1 MATDSGNE
9 HVQLSE
15 EEWAAFET
23 AVAPVVGRWIA
34 EMNEKGIDGQ
44 ALYDQAVELVSKNM
58 MSN

>member
-1 MATDSGNE
+1 MGGLD
-9 HVQLSE
+9 
-15 EEWAAFET
+15 
-23 AVAPVVGRWIA
+23 APVVGRWIA